1 MYAIWISKNA
11 FQLIVSFFV
20 SIKMKFLCVSC
31 LCVTC
36 ALFCVSFL
44 QAGTFSECLI
54 LNCNIVS
61 SYCNSILTLR
71 CSSEDSFHACLILPP
86 THFCPFLRSTCGWS
100 WFLIY
105 TVSMRSPSSSQPPPR
120 LVLNNRCVISWQKVS
135 MWAIPSTEG
144 FLKSFKCNIEIG
156 CWPSLP
162 NFPLKGLLW
171 SPT

>member
-1 MYAIWISKNA
+1 
-11 FQLIVSFFV
+11 
-20 SIKMKFLCVSC
+20 MKFLRVSS
-31 LCVTC
+31 LCITC
-36 ALFCVSFL
+36 ALVLGLFFTSRDVF
-44 QAGTFSECLI
+44 ECLK
-54 LNCNIVS
+54 LNCNIVSFS

-71 CSSEDSFHACLILPP
+71 CSSEDSFQTCLILPP

-120 LVLNNRCVISWQKVS
+120 LVLNSRCVISWQKVS